1 MRKTRE
7 RLLIVPDDRY
17 EEGWTEVYEAAE
29 TAPDQLQAGVEAIV
43 ELAEENPQSARE
55 GLWRL
60 LADWKTRKLLEP
72 YIGGDPDWAALRLGA
87 AIQLARAE
95 LASSNPRLRRRLPE
109 IMRWLGRPTLGE
121 RPELVAEK
129 VKRHRDGDS
138 NRLRR

>member
-1 MRKTRE
+1 MKGRE

-17 EEGWTEVYEAAE
+17 ADGWSEVYDAAD
-29 TAPDQLQAGVEAIV
+29 TAPDQLRAGVEAIV
-43 ELAEENPQSARE
+43 ELSEANPVSVRE

-60 LADWKTRKLLEP
+60 QADWKTRKLLEP

-95 LASSNPRLRRRLPE
+95 LAMPNPQLRRRLPE
-109 IMRWLGRPTLGE
+109 LMRWLGRPASGE

-129 VKRHRDGDS
+129 IERHRDGDRD
-138 NRLRR
+138 RLRR